1 MDRDDAV
8 WYYRLGGQ
16 TLGPVSWAEI
26 EQVTRDAVDPDHLLV
41 ARGGDAGWMSASQAI
56 ATWPELARA
65 RAGEAGAGMQAGW
78 NISDEA
84 EEPAPTSAE
93 WEPGPSTA
101 ASEVLNAAA
110 VERKTG
116 RRAPRP
122 QAETGRYPNEM
133 PTRHGLG
140 AWLGQAWEM
149 VMGDAMSFVFGV
161 LLAGLVTI
169 VTLGICGPPM
179 QAGLF
184 AMAVKRF
191 RNEPISPGTVFEGF
205 QYFLPSWGVM
215 LIQVLLGGIG
225 GAVIGGAMGTVLGA
239 VGAEPESI
247 AALGQVI
254 GSVVSIVVA
263 AALFYAMVL
272 VVSAGAGAIEAVSGS
287 WEMTKSDFLSYVGMT
302 IVLQLIVSAG
312 VLACGVGLLITA
324 PLLPCAVVAAYMYHS
339 RRR

>member
-1 MDRDDAV
+1 LNRDDAI

-26 EQVTRDAVDPDHLLV
+26 EQVTRDAVDPGHLLV

-56 ATWPELARA
+56 ATWPELGRRA
-65 RAGEAGAGMQAGW
+65 ESEAGVGMQAGW
-78 NISDEA
+78 GMSDEA
-84 EEPAPTSAE
+84 EEPASTSVG

-101 ASEVLNAAA
+101 ASEILGAAA
-110 VERKTG
+110 VERETG
-116 RRAPRP
+116 RPAPRP
-122 QAETGRYPNEM
+122 KSEPGRYPNEM

-149 VMGDAMSFVFGV
+149 VMGDAMSFVLGV
-161 LLAGLVTI
+161 LIAGLVTI
-169 VTLGICGPPM
+169 VTLGIAGPPM

-184 AMAVKRF
+184 IMAVKRF
-191 RNEPISPGTVFEGF
+191 RNEQITPGTVFEGF
-205 QYFLPSWGVM
+205 QYFLSSWGVM

-225 GAVIGGAMGTVLGA
+225 GAVIGGAMGAVLSA
-239 VGAEPESI
+239 VGADPESI

-272 VVSAGAGAIEAVSGS
+272 VVSAGTGAMDAVRGS
-287 WEMTKSDFLSYVGMT
+287 WEMTKPDFLSYVGMT
-302 IVLQLIVSAG
+302 IVLQLVVSAG
-312 VLACGVGLLITA
+312 ALVCGVGLLITA
-324 PLLPCAVVAAYMYHS
+324 PMLPCAVVAAYMYHS

>member
-1 MDRDDAV
+1 MNRDDTV

-16 TLGPVSWAEI
+16 TLGPVSWTEI

-41 ARGGDAGWMSASQAI
+41 ARGGDAGWMSASQVI
-56 ATWPELARA
+56 ATWPELAR
-65 RAGEAGAGMQAGW
+65 GGESEAGAAMEAGW
-78 NISDEA
+78 GISDESG
-84 EEPAPTSAE
+84 EPASTSAG
-93 WEPGPSTA
+93 WEPGPSAA
-101 ASEVLNAAA
+101 ASEVLGAAA
-110 VERKTG
+110 VERETG
-116 RRAPRP
+116 RPAPRP
-122 QAETGRYPNEM
+122 GDARYPNEM

-169 VTLGICGPPM
+169 VTLGIAGPPM

-184 AMAVKRF
+184 IMAVKRF
-191 RNEPISPGTVFEGF
+191 RNEQITPGTVFEGF
-205 QYFLPSWGVM
+205 QYFLPSWGVV

-225 GAVIGGAMGTVLGA
+225 GAVIGGAMGAVLGA
-239 VGAEPESI
+239 IGADPQSI
-247 AALGQVI
+247 EAFGQVI

-272 VVSAGAGAIEAVSGS
+272 VVSAGAGAMDAMRGS
-287 WEMTKSDFLSYVGMT
+287 WEMTKPEFLSYVGMT
-302 IVLQLIVSAG
+302 IVLQLVVSAG
-312 VLACGVGLLITA
+312 ALACGVGLLITA